1 MRYKLRDIFDLQMG
15 KTPSRNNP
23 NYWNSDD
30 HKWISIADLSKTGK
44 YISETKECLSEC
56 AIEESGIKAIPANTV
71 IMSFKL
77 SIGKTAITAEDMYSN
92 EAIMAFYDKHVAE
105 LLPEYIY
112 YLFTYKNWNEGSNKA
127 VMGKTLNKTTL
138 SEVEIDICSV
148 ERQREII
155 EVLDRTKQIVSD
167 RENQVRLFATLIRAR
182 FVEMFGNP
190 ISNPK
195 GWDKVILNDCLDSID
210 NGKSPIC
217 AGNARIGENPA
228 ILKLSAVSSGI
239 YRPDENKAIININD
253 FIENAEVHNGDLL
266 FTRKN
271 TPELVGM
278 ATYVFSTPKNL
289 MMPDLIFR
297 LNTKEIC
304 SKIFLWQLINHNL
317 FRGKVQNIAS
327 GSAKSMSN
335 ISKERL
341 GKMSIYLPPI
351 ELQNQF
357 AEFVK
362 ATDKSKIVGFLK
374 RTTDT
379 EMYMSKFDSIL

>member
-1 MRYKLRDIFDLQMG
+1 MYKKIYVEI
-15 KTPSRNNP
+15 TNNC
-23 NYWNSDD
+23 NLKCDF
-30 HKWISIADLSKTGK
+30 
-44 YISETKECLSEC
+44 C
-56 AIEESGIKAIPANTV
+56 IKNERKIQYMKLDN
-71 IMSFKL
+71 FKK
-77 SIGKTAITAEDMYSN
+77 I
-92 EAIMAFYDKHVAE
+92 
-105 LLPEYIY
+105 
-112 YLFTYKNWNEGSNKA
+112 
-127 VMGKTLNKTTL
+127 LNK
-138 SEVEIDICSV
+138 
-148 ERQREII
+148 I
-155 EVLDRTKQIVSD
+155 ESHTKY
-167 RENQVRLFATLIRAR
+167 LYFH
-182 FVEMFGNP
+182 
-190 ISNPK
+190 
-195 GWDKVILNDCLDSID
+195 IL
-210 NGKSPIC
+210 
-217 AGNARIGENPA
+217 GEP
-228 ILKLSAVSSGI
+228 LMH
-239 YRPDENKAIININD
+239 PEIND

-362 ATDKSKIVGFLK
+362 ATDKSKAAIQKSLDE
-374 RTTDT
+374 TQLL
-379 EMYMSKFDSIL
+379 FDSLMQKYFG